1 MVHNLMQ
8 HPGFAELVGFEVF
21 PESDGT
27 GKGQLIVSERHLNPN
42 GVVHGG
48 ALFTLVDTAMGASL
62 MQRLDEGEIC
72 ATLQISMNFLRPVL
86 GGMVECEARVVN
98 KGRRFANVRGE
109 LYVED
114 KLVGTADGNFAIM
127 QAP

>member
-1 MVHNLMQ
+1 MQ

-27 GKGQLIVSERHLNPN
+27 GKAQLIVSERHLNPN

-72 ATLQISMNFLRPVL
+72 ATLQISMNFLRPVVS
-86 GGMVECEARVVN
+86 GGVVECEARVVH
-98 KGRRFANVRGE
+98 KGRRFASVRGE
-109 LYVED
+109 LYVQE

>member
-1 MVHNLMQ
+1 MQ

-27 GKGQLIVSERHLNPN
+27 GKAQLIVSERHLNPN

-72 ATLQISMNFLRPVL
+72 ATLQISMNFLRAVVSCDV
-86 GGMVECEARVVN
+86 VECEARVVN

-109 LYVED
+109 LYVQE

>member
-1 MVHNLMQ
+1 MQ
-8 HPGFAELVGFEVF
+8 HPGFAQLVGFEVF

-27 GKGQLIVSERHLNPN
+27 GKGPLTSPEPHKYPN

-48 ALFTLVDTAMGASL
+48 ALFTLVDTVMAATLTHCLSEGA
-62 MQRLDEGEIC
+62 IC
-72 ATLQISMNFLRPVL
+72 ATLQISMNFLRPVV
-86 GGMVECEARVVN
+86 GGVGECAARLVN
-98 KGRRFANVRGE
+98 KGKRCANVRGE
-109 LYVED
+109 LYVQE

>member
-1 MVHNLMQ
+1 MQ

-27 GKGQLIVSERHLNPN
+27 AKAQLIVSERHLNPN

-72 ATLQISMNFLRPVL
+72 ATLQISMNFLRPVVS
-86 GGMVECEARVVN
+86 GGVVECEARVVH

-109 LYVED
+109 LYVQE

>member
-1 MVHNLMQ
+1 MQ

-27 GKGQLIVSERHLNPN
+27 GKAQLIVSERHLNPN
-42 GVVHGG
+42 GVIHGG

-72 ATLQISMNFLRPVL
+72 ATLQISMNFLRAVVSCDV
-86 GGMVECEARVVN
+86 VECEARVVN

-109 LYVED
+109 LYVQE

>member
-1 MVHNLMQ
+1 MR

-27 GKGQLIVSERHLNPN
+27 GKGQLTVSECHLNPN
-42 GVVHGG
+42 RVVHGG

-72 ATLQISMNFLRPVL
+72 ATLQISMNFLRPVV
-86 GGMVECEARVVN
+86 GGVVECEARVVN

-109 LYVED
+109 LYVNG

-127 QAP
+127 HAP

>member
-1 MVHNLMQ
+1 MR

-27 GKGQLIVSERHLNPN
+27 GKGQLTVSECHLNRN

-72 ATLQISMNFLRPVL
+72 ATLQISMNFLRPVV
-86 GGMVECEARVVN
+86 GGVVECEARVVN

-109 LYVED
+109 LYVNE
-114 KLVGTADGNFAIM
+114 KLVGTGDGNFAIM
-127 QAP
+127 HAP

>member
-1 MVHNLMQ
+1 M
-8 HPGFAELVGFEVF
+8 
-21 PESDGT
+21 
-27 GKGQLIVSERHLNPN
+27 
-42 GVVHGG
+42 VHGG

-72 ATLQISMNFLRPVL
+72 ATIQISMNFLRPVV

-109 LYVED
+109 LYVQE

-127 QAP
+127 RPPNSFTQ

>member
-1 MVHNLMQ
+1 MQ
-8 HPGFAELVGFEVF
+8 HPGFAELVGFQVF

-27 GKGQLIVSERHLNPN
+27 GKAQLIVSERHLNPN

-72 ATLQISMNFLRPVL
+72 ATLQISMNFLRAVVSCDV
-86 GGMVECEARVVN
+86 VECEARVVN

-109 LYVED
+109 LYVQE

>member
-1 MVHNLMQ
+1 MQ

-27 GKGQLIVSERHLNPN
+27 GKAQLIVSERHLNPN
-42 GVVHGG
+42 GVIHGG

-72 ATLQISMNFLRPVL
+72 ATLQISMNFLRPVVS
-86 GGMVECEARVVN
+86 GVVVECEARVVH

-109 LYVED
+109 LYVQE

>member
-1 MVHNLMQ
+1 MQ

-21 PESDGT
+21 PEADGT
-27 GKGQLIVSERHLNPN
+27 GTGQLTVSERHLNPN

-72 ATLQISMNFLRPVL
+72 ATLQISMNFLRPVVS
-86 GGMVECEARVVN
+86 GGVVECEARVVH

-109 LYVED
+109 LY
-114 KLVGTADGNFAIM
+114 KMIRMPWILLKI
-127 QAP
+127 

>member
-1 MVHNLMQ
+1 MQ

-27 GKGQLIVSERHLNPN
+27 GKAQLIVAERHLNPN

-72 ATLQISMNFLRPVL
+72 ATLQISMNFLRPVVSV
-86 GGMVECEARVVN
+86 GVVECEARVVH

-109 LYVED
+109 LYIQE

>member
-1 MVHNLMQ
+1 MQ

-27 GKGQLIVSERHLNPN
+27 GKAQLIVSERHLNPN

-72 ATLQISMNFLRPVL
+72 ATLQISMNFLRPVVS
-86 GGMVECEARVVN
+86 GDVVECEARVVN

-109 LYVED
+109 FYVQE
-114 KLVGTADGNFAIM
+114 KLVGTSDGNFAIM

>member
-1 MVHNLMQ
+1 MQ

-27 GKGQLIVSERHLNPN
+27 GKGQLTVSERHLNPN

-72 ATLQISMNFLRPVL
+72 ATLQISMNFLRPVVS
-86 GGMVECEARVVN
+86 GGVVECEARVVH

-109 LYVED
+109 LYIQE

>member
-1 MVHNLMQ
+1 MQ

-27 GKGQLIVSERHLNPN
+27 GKGQLTVSERHLNPN

-62 MQRLDEGEIC
+62 MQRLDKGEIC
-72 ATLQISMNFLRPVL
+72 ATLQISMNFLRPVV

-109 LYVED
+109 LYVQE

>member
-1 MVHNLMQ
+1 MQ

-27 GKGQLIVSERHLNPN
+27 GKGQLTVSKRHLNPN

-62 MQRLDEGEIC
+62 MRRLEEGEIC
-72 ATLQISMNFLRPVL
+72 ATLQISMNFLRPVV
-86 GGMVECEARVVN
+86 GGAVECEARVVN

-109 LYVED
+109 LYVQK

-127 QAP
+127 RAP